1 MTAAPIRVLHVAE
14 TLPGGIASY
23 LEELWAF
30 QRTQF
35 GEGQVRF
42 LLPAEQ
48 VGHAGQIPAAAVTRW
63 SRAGRDPASLLRLG
77 RALGREVSAFRP
89 HVVHIHSTF
98 AGVVG
103 RAVLGVRPKRPKI
116 VYCAHGWSFAM
127 EVSPLKQT
135 LYSNLERGLALGC
148 DAIVTISEDERR
160 LALAA
165 GLPAA
170 KLVTVWNGIAEAPR
184 GAGAAARPQDGPIR
198 LLFAGRHDRQKG
210 LDILLDAMERLDG
223 VPVELDV
230 LGEPLGEDGRPLR
243 AGATPPPR
251 AGAKVN
257 YIGWVPRE
265 AVAQRMAAADALVM
279 PSRWEGFG
287 LVAVEAMRE
296 GTPVLAS
303 DRGALPEIVD
313 HGRSGLIYPLD
324 AQAIA
329 GCLRSL
335 TRSRLQA
342 MGTEARR
349 DFETRFT
356 AQRMS
361 AEILRL
367 YGTLVGAPARS
378 A

>member
-1 MTAAPIRVLHVAE
+1 MSAPPSRVLHVSE
-14 TLPGGIASY
+14 ILPGGTATYIQ
-23 LEELWAF
+23 ELWAF
-30 QRTQF
+30 QRDQL
-35 GEGQVRF
+35 GEERVRF
-42 LLPAEQ
+42 LLPGPQ
-48 VGHAGQIPAAAVTRW
+48 LDHAPDLPRHRITGWA
-63 SRAGRDPASLLRLG
+63 RAGRDPGSLRRLG
-77 RALGREVSAFRP
+77 VALSAEVAAFRP
-89 HVVHIHSTF
+89 DVVHIHGTF

-103 RAVLGVRPKRPKI
+103 RTVLGMRPRRPKI
-116 VYCAHGWSFAM
+116 VYCSHGWSFAM
-127 EVSPLKQT
+127 EISPLKKRV
-135 LYSNLERGLALGC
+135 YSGLERALSFGC

-170 KLVTVWNGIAEAPR
+170 KLVTVLNGIAAAPR
-184 GAGAAARPQDGPIR
+184 GAGVVRPEHGPLR

-210 LDILLDAMERLDG
+210 LDILLDAMAQLEG

-230 LGEPLGEDGRPLR
+230 LGEPLGEDGRPLP
-243 AGATPPPR
+243 AGASPPARP
-251 AGAKVN
+251 GAKVN

-265 AVAQRMAAADALVM
+265 EVAQRMAAADAFVM

-303 DRGALPEIVD
+303 DRGALPEIID
-313 HGRSGLIYPLD
+313 HGRSGLIFPLD
-324 AQAIA
+324 AASIA
-329 GCLRSL
+329 DCLRGL
-335 TRSRLQA
+335 SRPQLRA
-342 MGTEARR
+342 MGAAARR

-361 AEILRL
+361 EEILSL
-367 YGTLVGAPARS
+367 YGRLCDTPGSS